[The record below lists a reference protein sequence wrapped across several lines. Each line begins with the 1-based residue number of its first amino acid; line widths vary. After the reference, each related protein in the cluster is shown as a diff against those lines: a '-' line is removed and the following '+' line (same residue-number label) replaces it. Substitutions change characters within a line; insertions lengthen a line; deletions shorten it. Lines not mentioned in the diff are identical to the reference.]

1 MASPITQDT
10 TSDTTSIALTTQQG
24 FFDRLFGRIYD
35 AFMARSLYRMAPT
48 SKLGNRMNGR

>member
-10 TSDTTSIALTTQQG
+10 TSIAPTTRPR
-24 FFDRLFGRIYD
+24 FFDRLLGRIYD
-35 AFMARSLYRMAPT
+35 AFVARSMYRMAPT